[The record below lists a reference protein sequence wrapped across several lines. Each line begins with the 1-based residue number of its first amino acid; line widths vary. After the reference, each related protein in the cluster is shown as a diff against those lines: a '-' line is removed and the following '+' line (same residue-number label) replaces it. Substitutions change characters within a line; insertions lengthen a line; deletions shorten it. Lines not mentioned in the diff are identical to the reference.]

1 MMDQETI
8 RQEEVT
14 TLPVE
19 TMLADTQAML
29 EDFVEDYRRMAE

>member
-19 TMLADTQAML
+19 TMLADTEAML
-29 EDFVEDYRRMAE
+29 EDFAEDYRRMAE